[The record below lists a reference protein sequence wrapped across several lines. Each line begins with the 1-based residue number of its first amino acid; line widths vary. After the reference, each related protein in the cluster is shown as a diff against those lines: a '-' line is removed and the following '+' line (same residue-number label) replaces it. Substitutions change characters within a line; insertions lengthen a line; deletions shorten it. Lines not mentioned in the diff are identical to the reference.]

1 MRLQLLQYEGRF
13 GKSAAVS
20 QKLLKE
26 NVREKHAD
34 ITIII
39 LFIVL

>member
-1 MRLQLLQYEGRF
+1 MRGHF
-13 GKSAAVS
+13 GKSALVS
-20 QKLLKE
+20 QKFLKE
-26 NVREKHAD
+26 IFREKRAD